1 MTTMSATMS
10 SGAYPVSLE
19 VDAAQPQNRLS
30 VLLRIIFAIPA
41 LLFGIVIGVG
51 LQIVAFIAW
60 LVILFTG
67 KYPAGM
73 LNFTEGGLRF
83 SARLTG
89 YLYLLTDKSP
99 SFSLDAD
106 AAYPIRLAVQGQVEG
121 RNRVTVF
128 FRLLMA
134 IPHYIVLGI
143 LNYVMSVVL
152 FIAWLMALFTGSVAP
167 GLHNFIAGY
176 VRWML
181 RAQAY
186 VLLVTDEYPPF
197 SLN

>member
-1 MTTMSATMS
+1 MS

-19 VDAAQPQNRLS
+19 VDEPQPQNRLS
-30 VLLRIIFAIPA
+30 VLIRIIFAIPA
-41 LLFGIVIGVG
+41 MLFGIVIGIG
-51 LQIVAFIAW
+51 LQIVALIAW
-60 LVILFTG
+60 VVILVTG

-73 LNFTEGGLRF
+73 MNFTEGGLRF
-83 SARLTG
+83 SSRLSG

-106 AAYPIRLAVQGQVEG
+106 PAYPVRLSVQGQIEG
-121 RNRVTVF
+121 RNRLTVF

-134 IPHYIVLGI
+134 IPHYLILGV
-143 LNYVMSVVL
+143 LNYVIGVVV

-167 GLHNFIAGY
+167 GLHTFIAGY
-176 VRWML
+176 LRWTM
-181 RAQAY
+181 RAQGY

-197 SLN
+197 SLS

>member
-1 MTTMSATMS
+1 MS

-19 VDAAQPQNRLS
+19 VDEPQPQNRLS
-30 VLLRIIFAIPA
+30 VLIRIIFAIPA
-41 LLFGIVIGVG
+41 MLFGIVIGIG
-51 LQIVAFIAW
+51 LQIVALIAW
-60 LVILFTG
+60 VVILVTG

-73 LNFTEGGLRF
+73 MNFTEGGLRF
-83 SARLTG
+83 SSRLSG

-106 AAYPIRLAVQGQVEG
+106 PGYPVRLSVQGQIEG
-121 RNRVTVF
+121 RNRLTVF

-134 IPHYIVLGI
+134 IPHYLILGV
-143 LNYVMSVVL
+143 LNYVIGVVV

-167 GLHNFIAGY
+167 GLHTFIAGY
-176 VRWML
+176 LRWTM
-181 RAQAY
+181 RAQGY

-197 SLN
+197 SLS

>member
-1 MTTMSATMS
+1 MS

-19 VDAAQPQNRLS
+19 VDEPQPQNRLS
-30 VLLRIIFAIPA
+30 VLIRIVFAIPA
-41 LLFGIVIGVG
+41 MLFGIVIGIG
-51 LQIVAFIAW
+51 LQIVALIAW
-60 LVILFTG
+60 VVILVTG

-73 LNFTEGGLRF
+73 MNFTEGGLRF
-83 SARLTG
+83 SSRLSG

-106 AAYPIRLAVQGQVEG
+106 PAYPVRLSVQGQIEG
-121 RNRVTVF
+121 RNRLTVF

-134 IPHYIVLGI
+134 IPHYLILGV
-143 LNYVMSVVL
+143 LNYVIGVVV

-167 GLHNFIAGY
+167 GLHTFIAGY
-176 VRWML
+176 LRWTM
-181 RAQAY
+181 RAQGY

-197 SLN
+197 SLS

>member
-1 MTTMSATMS
+1 MS

-19 VDAAQPQNRLS
+19 VDPPQPQNRLS

-41 LLFGIVIGVG
+41 MLFGIVIGIG
-51 LQIVAFIAW
+51 LQIVALIAW
-60 LVILFTG
+60 VVILVTG

-73 LNFTEGGLRF
+73 MNFTEGGLRF
-83 SARLTG
+83 SSRLSG

-106 AAYPIRLAVQGQVEG
+106 PAYPVRLSVQGQIEG
-121 RNRVTVF
+121 RNRLTVF

-134 IPHYIVLGI
+134 IPHYLILGV
-143 LNYVMSVVL
+143 LNYVIGVVV
-152 FIAWLMALFTGSVAP
+152 FVAWLMALFTGSVAP
-167 GLHNFIAGY
+167 GLHTFIAGY
-176 VRWML
+176 LRWTM
-181 RAQAY
+181 RAQGY

-197 SLN
+197 SLS

>member
-1 MTTMSATMS
+1 MS

-19 VDAAQPQNRLS
+19 VDPPQPQNRLS

-41 LLFGIVIGVG
+41 MLFGIVIGIG
-51 LQIVAFIAW
+51 LQIVALIAW
-60 LVILFTG
+60 VVILVTG

-73 LNFTEGGLRF
+73 MNFTEGGLRF
-83 SARLTG
+83 SSRLSG

-106 AAYPIRLAVQGQVEG
+106 PAYPVRLSVQGQIEG
-121 RNRVTVF
+121 RNRLTVF

-134 IPHYIVLGI
+134 IPHYLILGVF
-143 LNYVMSVVL
+143 NYVIGVVV
-152 FIAWLMALFTGSVAP
+152 FVAWLMALFTGSVAP
-167 GLHNFIAGY
+167 GLHTFIAGY
-176 VRWML
+176 LRWTM
-181 RAQAY
+181 RAQGY

-197 SLN
+197 SLS